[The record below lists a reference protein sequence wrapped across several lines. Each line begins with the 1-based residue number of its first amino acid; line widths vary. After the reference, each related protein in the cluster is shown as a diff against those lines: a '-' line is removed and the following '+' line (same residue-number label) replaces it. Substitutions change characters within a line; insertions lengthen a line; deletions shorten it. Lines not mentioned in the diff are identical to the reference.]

1 MNYTIEEIKN
11 LYYKEGLSTSEVANK
26 FGVTVWQVIKYMKKN
41 NLRRRES
48 QESNYL
54 RYLRQKPSFQ
64 IRITLTNH
72 EEKLAIAASMLYWA
86 EGVKGKKG
94 VTVDFPNSDP
104 KMIELFLKF
113 LRESVKLKKAN

>member
-104 KMIELFLKF
+104 KMFELFLKY